1 MTPEHRTASL
11 LMEGV
16 AMTLFF
22 ACLFVWMAILETS
35 GVPQ

>member
-1 MTPEHRTASL
+1 MNDHRDLTASL

-22 ACLFVWMAILETS
+22 ACLFLWVGVLS
-35 GVPQ
+35 GRI